1 LRREHEDD
9 MSILGKLLII
19 FAFAVS
25 AVGFMVYNG
34 VIGPA
39 ESAVETPEIR
49 VRVAAQDLQVGTF
62 LDDAKAPLKPMAPE
76 LVAED
81 YVTDAGG
88 AMVGAVIIAP
98 VMAGQPVRR
107 GALLA
112 PGQDGFLAAVLRP
125 GFRAVSLAV
134 DAVSGAAGL
143 ILPGDRVDLLLT
155 QQLDAEAVAS
165 TDPGRR
171 WASETILRN
180 VRVIAVDQKL
190 GSDLAARTAEG
201 APAVSIA
208 RTITLEVP
216 PEGAETIAVARNL
229 GAISLTLRSL
239 IVQGPDG
246 ERPDAEADGAAPQ
259 PTWASDV
266 SAVTRATLGR
276 AEAPRPVAD
285 ATPTVRVV
293 KVLRGVREENLSQ

>member
-1 LRREHEDD
+1 

-25 AVGFMVYNG
+25 AVAFMVYNG
-34 VIGPA
+34 VIGAA
-39 ESAVETPEIR
+39 ESAVEPPKVL

-62 LDDAKAPLKPMAPE
+62 LDDAKAPLKSMSAE
-76 LVAED
+76 AVAED

-98 VMAGQPVRR
+98 VPAGQPVRR

-112 PGQDGFLAAVLRP
+112 PGQDGFLAAVLKP

-134 DAVSGAAGL
+134 DAVSGNAGL

-155 QQLDAEAVAS
+155 QQLDPEAAGA

-190 GSDLAARTAEG
+190 GSDLAARTAED
-201 APAVSIA
+201 APAVTIA

-216 PEGAETIAVARNL
+216 PEGAEIIAVARNL

-239 IVQGPDG
+239 ILQGPDG
-246 ERPDAEADGAAPQ
+246 ARPDAEADGLAPQ

-266 SAVTRATLGR
+266 SAVTRAALGR
-276 AEAPRPVAD
+276 ETTPEPIAD
-285 ATPTVRVV
+285 ATPIARAV
-293 KVLRGVREENLSQ
+293 KVLRGVREETLSQ

>member
-1 LRREHEDD
+1 
-9 MSILGKLLII
+9 MNILSKLLVVM
-19 FAFAVS
+19 AFAIG
-25 AVGFMVYNG
+25 AVGFMIYSG
-34 VIGPA
+34 VIGSA

-276 AEAPRPVAD
+276 AEEPRPVAD

>member
-1 LRREHEDD
+1 
-9 MSILGKLLII
+9 MTILSKLLVLL
-19 FAFAVS
+19 AVAVG

-34 VIGPA
+34 MIGPA
-39 ESAVETPEIR
+39 ESAVEPPKVM

-62 LDDAKAPLKPMAPE
+62 LDDSRAPLTPMAPDA
-76 LVAED
+76 VAED

-98 VMAGQPVRR
+98 VAAGRPVRR

-134 DAVSGAAGL
+134 DAVSGNAGL

-155 QQLDAEAVAS
+155 QQLDPEAAGA

-190 GSDLAARTAEG
+190 GGDLAARAAEG
-201 APAVSIA
+201 APAVGIA

-216 PEGAETIAVARNL
+216 PDGAETIAVARNL

-246 ERPDAEADGAAPQ
+246 ETPDADADGAAPQ

-266 SAVTRATLGR
+266 SAVTRAALGR
-276 AEAPRPVAD
+276 AEDPQPVAD
-285 ATPTVRVV
+285 ATPIARPV
-293 KVLRGVREENLSQ
+293 KVLRGVREENLTQ

>member
-1 LRREHEDD
+1 
-9 MSILGKLLII
+9 MNILSKLLVVM
-19 FAFAVS
+19 AFAIG
-25 AVGFMVYNG
+25 AVGFMIYSG
-34 VIGPA
+34 VIGSA

-81 YVTDAGG
+81 FVTDAGG

-98 VMAGQPVRR
+98 VVAGQPVRR

>member
-1 LRREHEDD
+1 
-9 MSILGKLLII
+9 MNILSKLLVVM
-19 FAFAVS
+19 AFAIG
-25 AVGFMVYNG
+25 AVGFMIYSG
-34 VIGPA
+34 VIGSA

-81 YVTDAGG
+81 FVTDAGG

-98 VMAGQPVRR
+98 VVAGQPVRR

-276 AEAPRPVAD
+276 AEEPRPVAD